1 MSYALKVKLMI
12 VLAVVLVLPFLVFE
26 IYAVFKLGFV
36 EPYSYALSV
45 PMVVFSFVI
54 LQFAIGFG
62 VVRGWSVCGMRG
74 NYIYLVIWVLSV
86 IVLFALP
93 KIFVGGE
100 DRKHFFC
107 LGSNC

>member
-45 PMVVFSFVI
+45 PIVVFSFVI

-62 VVRGWSVCGMRG
+62 VVRGWSVCDMRG
-74 NYIYLVIWVLSV
+74 NCIYLMVWVLAV
-86 IVLFALP
+86 IVLLALP
-93 KIFVGGE
+93 EIFTVGE
-100 DRKHFFC
+100 V
-107 LGSNC
+107 